1 MIKYQN
7 NTISRLYGGNTPA
20 YTLISGGTAIHGE
33 YVQPS
38 NTELTT
44 LTYDTLSGII
54 DTKTNLNASAN
65 TGVELI
71 YSSSDTSIATVDS
84 NGQIAPKASGTTT
97 ITITAPTT
105 TIGNT
110 TYRGVQKRLQIE
122 CDAPSSYVEII
133 STDFI
138 DSNYDDNLH
147 VHAEHNEIYHQGT
160 SYYRF
165 TIQAS
170 GDFTYT
176 YNKKPSGTG
185 GEILDFEA
193 LNTEEYG
200 GGGTDPSTTS
210 YYTSTYNGN
219 YNDPESGKV
228 IVRGL
233 PEGRYI
239 LRFYCPSYRIKVGSF
254 YAYTRRTMSGYFTI
268 D

>member
-1 MIKYQN
+1 MIKQGTNKQN
-7 NTISRLYGGNTPA
+7 RYFLGNKQVSSIYLGNTF
-20 YTLISGGTAIHGE
+20 IQGKE
-33 YVQPS
+33 
-38 NTELTT
+38 E
-44 LTYDTLSGII
+44 
-54 DTKTNLNASAN
+54 
-65 TGVELI
+65 
-71 YSSSDTSIATVDS
+71 
-84 NGQIAPKASGTTT
+84 
-97 ITITAPTT
+97 
-105 TIGNT
+105 
-110 TYRGVQKRLQIE
+110 
-122 CDAPSSYVEII
+122 DAPSSYVEII

-147 VHAEHNEIYHQGT
+147 VHAEHNVIYHQGT
-160 SYYRF
+160 SFYRF

-254 YAYTRRTMSGYFTI
+254 YGYTRRKMNGYFTI